1 MILIT
6 LGATLKMLAK
16 IKNKD
21 TQTLT
26 KQIQKSSAKNYHL
39 SKELKQHLKKG
50 A

>member
-1 MILIT
+1 MT

-26 KQIQKSSAKNYHL
+26 KQTRNASKRNYHL
-39 SKELKQHLKKG
+39 SKELKTYLMKKG
-50 A
+50 S